1 MSIKNESRIPLQYE
15 WKVPDK
21 YKTEIFFEPQRAFLM
36 PNEETKI
43 VCTFTPLKKKEY
55 LLSVPIYATNFY
67 EQLKE
72 IVGFY
77 NPGSGLMRTGGATL
91 KSTKAAL
98 PSSVPQ
104 TVRYDIEIIGAGSDG
119 VLTLSPK
126 DIDFGTITVG
136 FAKTMSVTVVN
147 KSNCNLFIELKMA
160 QRVEEDGTISKETEA
175 VPLMKKILQECFKF
189 DQPKGLLNARSKKKV
204 NITFKP
210 TLRFNFDINL
220 VCVARE
226 KMAKE
231 LPPNATKTQKAENI
245 VEKSFIKIKAMGD
258 YPLLRV
264 TDVRNEQ
271 ISTANLWERFRLT
284 NMNKEL
290 TKPLNEYEMVFN
302 NSEKSNMSIHDL
314 QKNLTTF
321 TWDFGKIPIKYGSKP
336 RKVTL
341 SLKNIGGVPSEWTFK
356 MPNDNEIAMEPW
368 ADPGEP
374 TEEQAF
380 ERHILE
386 KNIFHIEP
394 KRGSLQ
400 PGEQMDVNVYYYPKE
415 VKLHYL
421 KVFFQILN
429 GKPLIINL

>member
-1 MSIKNESRIPLQYE
+1 
-15 WKVPDK
+15 
-21 YKTEIFFEPQRAFLM
+21 
-36 PNEETKI
+36 
-43 VCTFTPLKKKEY
+43 
-55 LLSVPIYATNFY
+55 
-67 EQLKE
+67 
-72 IVGFY
+72 
-77 NPGSGLMRTGGATL
+77 
-91 KSTKAAL
+91 
-98 PSSVPQ
+98 
-104 TVRYDIEIIGAGSDG
+104 
-119 VLTLSPK
+119 
-126 DIDFGTITVG
+126 
-136 FAKTMSVTVVN
+136 
-147 KSNCNLFIELKMA
+147 
-160 QRVEEDGTISKETEA
+160 
-175 VPLMKKILQECFKF
+175 MKKILQECFKF

-245 VEKSFIKIKAMGD
+245 IEKSFIKIKAMGD

-400 PGEQMDVNVYYYPKE
+400 PGE
-415 VKLHYL
+415 
-421 KVFFQILN
+421 
-429 GKPLIINL
+429 

>member
-1 MSIKNESRIPLQYE
+1 
-15 WKVPDK
+15 
-21 YKTEIFFEPQRAFLM
+21 M
-36 PNEETKI
+36 PNEETKV

-55 LLSVPIYATNFY
+55 ILSVPIYATNFY
-67 EQLKE
+67 DQLKE

-77 NPGSGLMRTGGATL
+77 NPGSGLMKTGGATM
-91 KSTKAAL
+91 KSTKAL
-98 PSSVPQ
+98 PSIPQ
-104 TVRYDIEIIGAGSDG
+104 TVRYDIEVIGAGSDG
-119 VLTLSPK
+119 ILTLSPK

-136 FAKTMSVTVVN
+136 FAKTMSVTVIN
-147 KSNCNLFIELKMA
+147 KSNCNLYIELKMA
-160 QRVEEDGTISKETEA
+160 QKVEEDGTISKDTEA

-400 PGEQMDVNVYYYPKE
+400 PGE
-415 VKLHYL
+415 
-421 KVFFQILN
+421 
-429 GKPLIINL
+429 